1 MNSINTNMSALTAQK
16 NMQKQSNEMNDAMA
30 RLSSGLRINSA
41 ADDAAGSA
49 IASKME
55 SQVRSL
61 DMAIRNSYDAI
72 SMTQTAEGALGEME
86 NVLQRIRELSVQ
98 AGNSTLSS
106 SDRLS
111 IQKEVDALTGEL
123 DSIAAKTNFNGVKL
137 LDGTR
142 SSLTFQTGINASDS
156 LDVGLEK
163 TDTVALGLK
172 GGSFVNTFT
181 SGRVSGIAY
190 NTSTLATGAIK
201 INGENMIQGT
211 TAFNTS
217 TVASGT
223 DGARLLAAQI
233 NTNTSAHGAVATAFN
248 ELTSSQKSSFVM
260 SETFK
265 INGDLVS
272 LATSNS
278 DLVRLINR
286 DVSEVTAK
294 LNDNGTVTLSNDN
307 GNDIVFSDN
316 GAAGATMQGAV
327 DVGLISS
334 LTDLNHRGFI
344 KLENKDGTAVKIE
357 AATIQNGY
365 SSDVGTIANVQGLGF
380 NEVNSDKS
388 ISTGTV
394 SANAITTSS
403 DIKIN
408 DVAIGV
414 STTASAA
421 SKVIAINAKS
431 SETGVTASADN
442 RVELKLNFDN
452 VPTAATKT
460 FDMSTAVT
468 GANTSNVMV
477 FKDGTNT
484 YQAAFD
490 TDAAT
495 TTANLVTQINNG
507 SNTYTASASGSNLII
522 TAGASG
528 NNSPDFDSGLN
539 FQLRLNNQAE
549 IDNVLMNAATH
560 TKYSAVVISDGTSA
574 NDVTLLQT
582 ADDTNGD
589 FDQLKTK
596 IAAVT
601 SFSSDVNITAL
612 DSSTATDGH
621 IRFTAAEAGR
631 AIQGTYSI
639 NELVAGTALTLV
651 TANSELHTQ
660 VGSSTQ
666 RDVFTLLLDSGDLIA
681 TTNDTTDTLEG
692 SAVLGTNGGVIELTF
707 TSSEGTGTVYQE
719 TATGTGSATTTDN
732 AIAALAAKINARSDF
747 SFSAGV
753 DANGDLQLTAGANG
767 AGVLTT
773 STVSLA
779 LHAWEADAIETKT
792 NIATGANVTG
802 AATSSTDTTS
812 TTSSTIKVNG
822 SDVAISATHAM
833 TDVVSTIN
841 SASIGDVRATVEETT
856 GNLVLSS
863 VSGADIKIVD
873 SQAQSIVSSLED
885 VTSTA
890 QTLTVAALTTGIT
903 SRGQIHLSNSD
914 GSLIKLSGDNLSEIG
929 ANEQSS
935 TTEVQSANLSVT
947 SIAEANSALASIDAA
962 IDKVS
967 SFRAS
972 FGAVENRI
980 DASINN
986 LTTLKVNT
994 EAAKSRIEDADFA
1007 AETSKMTKSQI
1018 LSQAATSMLAQ
1029 ANASKQNLLALLQG

>member
-316 GAAGATMQGAV
+316 GTAGATMQGAV

-421 SKVIAINAKS
+421 SKVIAINAKT

-442 RVELKLNFDN
+442 RVELNLNFDN

-460 FDMSTAVT
+460 FAMSTVASGT
-468 GANTSNVMV
+468 MV

-484 YQAAFD
+484 YQAAFN
-490 TDAAT
+490 TNAAT
-495 TTANLVTQINNG
+495 TVPDLVTQINNG
-507 SNTYTASASGSNLII
+507 SNSYTASASGTNLII

-539 FQLRLNNQAE
+539 FQLRLDNVAE
-549 IDNVLMNAATH
+549 VDNVLMNAATH
-560 TKYSAVVISDGTSA
+560 TKYSGVVITDGTSA

-582 ADDTNGD
+582 TADSASD

-612 DSSTATDGH
+612 NSTATDGN

-631 AIQGTYSI
+631 AIQGTYAI
-639 NELVAGTALTLV
+639 NELVAGAALTLV
-651 TANSELHTQ
+651 AGNSETHTQ

-666 RDVFTLLLDSGDLIA
+666 RDVFTVLLDSGDLIA
-681 TTNDTTDTLEG
+681 TTGDATDTLEG

-707 TSSEGTGTVYQE
+707 TSSEGTGVVYQE

-773 STVSLA
+773 NTVSLA
-779 LHAWEADAIETKT
+779 LHAWAADASESKT
-792 NIATGANVTG
+792 DITGNTTG
-802 AATSSTDTTS
+802 SATSATDTTS

-822 SDVAISATHAM
+822 SDVTISATHAM

-890 QTLTVAALTTGIT
+890 QTLTVSALTAGIT

-1007 AETSKMTKSQI
+1007 SETSKMTKSQI